1 MGEGMVT
8 QLTLDMTPAQIVGR
22 KNPDAVRQYLLPAK
36 VNTMTDTL
44 ALKLRQPKPVIVAD
58 AIMTYG
64 LLVSVMPDM
73 LDAIVSG
80 DLSKLFS
87 LYTKA

>member
-80 DLSKLFS
+80 DLAKLLS

>member
-1 MGEGMVT
+1 MT
-8 QLTLDMTPAQIVGR
+8 QYTLDMTPAQIVGR
-22 KNPDAVRQYLLPAK
+22 KDPDAVRQYLLPAK

-64 LLVSVMPDM
+64 LMISVMPD
-73 LDAIVSG
+73 IVEAVISG
-80 DLSKLFS
+80 DLTKLFN

>member
-1 MGEGMVT
+1 MAT
-8 QLTLDMTPAQIVGR
+8 QLTLDMTPAQIIGR
-22 KNPDAVRQYLLPAK
+22 KDPDAVRQYLLPAK